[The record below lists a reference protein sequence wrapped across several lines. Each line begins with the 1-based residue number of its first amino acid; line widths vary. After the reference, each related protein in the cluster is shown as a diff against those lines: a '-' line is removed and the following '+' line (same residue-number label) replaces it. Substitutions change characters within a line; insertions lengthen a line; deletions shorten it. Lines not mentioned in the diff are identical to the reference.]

1 MIGEEEPLITVVS
14 SGRADFSVGD
24 IQSGRSSKSA
34 SAGIPNRFSMLN
46 LSWVFL
52 FASITLTAGFI
63 MLHTTLITNA
73 GLVNAT
79 FSISSIAWLVY
90 IYIYI
95 FCYFLLFFIIFFEL
109 TFRHNSTDLVY

>member
-90 IYIYI
+90 IYIFFVI
-95 FCYFLLFFIIFFEL
+95 FCYF
-109 TFRHNSTDLVY
+109 FRINFSTQ